1 MRRQQIVGARFKA
14 NPLSPCG
21 QSRHRPLDATVLFRA
36 HLLDVSAGGQMVG
49 RRFPP
54 GAQRGVQR
62 RLAAH
67 CPGCVRLADVQ
78 TWQEGWTVTE
88 HGRRPGAVRRP
99 RPQAYLSFA
108 NDRHD
113 SELRPKATGAPVRS
127 RVGPSGRRRVRP
139 PRVIRLAAATR
150 RRRGVPYLHP
160 AGSSLIVPGAHDLA
174 AIQDSRRDAACR
186 AEDLFVP
193 RLVNDQ
199 GPSSYGR
206 ADKRRTLAAARPVRP
221 TAGPGTA
228 RGSWRRPA
236 LVDGGKAALKRR
248 AKRPRLT
255 RARAFAVRVRVL
267 QRARIRTRSPAPT
280 GSARAPVGTS
290 PGPVPAGSR
299 HARTPAP

>member
-1 MRRQQIVGARFKA
+1 MLPSMRRQQIVGARFKA

-54 GAQRGVQR
+54 GAQRSVQR

-199 GPSSYGR
+199 GPVLTAEQISVERWQQRDPCGRRLDRGLRGAAGGGQPWSTEVKLLSSG
-206 ADKRRTLAAARPVRP
+206 
-221 TAGPGTA
+221 
-228 RGSWRRPA
+228 A
-236 LVDGGKAALKRR
+236 L
-248 AKRPRLT
+248 
-255 RARAFAVRVRVL
+255 
-267 QRARIRTRSPAPT
+267 
-280 GSARAPVGTS
+280 SARA
-290 PGPVPAGSR
+290 
-299 HARTPAP
+299 